1 MHFRPSLLLTDSFEM
16 TVSQSPIFVSRLRL
30 PVASPA
36 PLTVIAIGVAAAIA
50 LPVLVVLQNIFVASQ
65 DTGGT
70 WRHLAQT
77 VLGDYV
83 LNSLLLMAGVA
94 FGVIFGGVLT
104 AWITTMC
111 RFPGRRIFE
120 WALLLPMAMPA
131 YVMAYAYTD
140 LLQFSG
146 PVQMALREWMGW
158 RAGQYWF
165 PDVRSLGGAV
175 LMFSL
180 VLYPYVYLLARAAFL
195 EQSDSMIEMARV
207 SGYSPW
213 GTFLHVALP
222 LARPGI
228 VAGTSLALMET
239 LADFG
244 TVSYFGVQTFTT
256 GIYRA
261 WFSLGDHTAAAQL
274 SAVLLGFVFLVLL
287 IERITRRRAGFHSSS
302 HRKQLRHVYQLRGA
316 WMPLAVVFCAIPVVF
331 GFLLPAGIMLHMA
344 LTAGDAQFGAR
355 YLQLTFNTVTLAALT
370 ALLAVALAL
379 AVGYAARARS
389 LVVRAANRIAGL
401 GYAVPGAVIA
411 VGVLI
416 PITRLDHAIGAMIE
430 SLGGVNPGLLLTG
443 GVAAL
448 VYAYLVRFFAVA
460 LQAVD
465 AGLSKITPNMDSA
478 ARSLGLGPAATL
490 ARVHAPL
497 LWRSALTAALLVFVD
512 VMKELP
518 ATFVM
523 RPFNFDTL
531 AVQAYTLAS
540 DERLTEAS
548 TAALTIVAVGLIPLI
563 VLSRMMLNP
572 QRASKNS

>member
-1 MHFRPSLLLTDSFEM
+1 MASARSAVATSPPAMLPAWPRPAF
-16 TVSQSPIFVSRLRL
+16 
-30 PVASPA
+30 
-36 PLTVIAIGVAAAIA
+36 LTVIAVLVAVAIA
-50 LPVLVVLQNIFVASQ
+50 LPVLVVLQNVFVPSQ
-65 DTGGT
+65 GT
-70 WRHLAQT
+70 WRHLVQT

-83 LNSLLLMAGVA
+83 VNSLLLMLGVA

-111 RFPGRRIFE
+111 RFPGRRVFE

-146 PVQMALREWMGW
+146 PLQTLLREAMGW
-158 RAGQYWF
+158 QAGQYWF

-175 LMFSL
+175 VMFSL

-195 EQSDSMIEMARV
+195 EQSDSMLEMARV

-213 GTFLHVALP
+213 GMFVHMALP

-228 VAGTSLALMET
+228 VAGTALALMET

-274 SAVLLGFVFLVLL
+274 SAALLGFVFLVLL
-287 IERITRRRAGFHSSS
+287 IERVTRARAGFHNQS
-302 HRKQLRHVYQLRGA
+302 HRKQLRHVYPLRGK
-316 WMPLAVVFCAIPVVF
+316 WVPLAVMFCAIPVVF
-331 GFLLPAGIMLHMA
+331 GFLLPAGVMLHMA
-344 LTAGDAQFGAR
+344 LTHGDAQFGAR
-355 YLQLTFNTVTLAALT
+355 YVRLTFNTVTLATLT
-370 ALLAVALAL
+370 ALLAVMLAL
-379 AVGYAARARS
+379 AVGYAARSGGTA
-389 LVVRAANRIAGL
+389 VRAAQRIAGL

-416 PITRLDHAIGAMIE
+416 PITRLDHVMASAIE
-430 SLGGVNPGLLLTG
+430 SLTGANPGLLLTG
-443 GVAAL
+443 GIVAL
-448 VYAYLVRFFAVA
+448 VYAYLVRFFAVS

-478 ARSLGLGPAATL
+478 ARSLGYGPLATL
-490 ARVHAPL
+490 AHVHAPL
-497 LWRSALTAALLVFVD
+497 LWRSALAAGLLVFVD

-531 AVQAYTLAS
+531 AVQAYNLAS
-540 DERLTEAS
+540 DERLAEAS
-548 TAALTIVAVGLIPLI
+548 TAAMTIVVVGLVPLI
-563 VLSRMMLNP
+563 LLARMILDPHRVAGSRA
-572 QRASKNS
+572 Q

>member
-1 MHFRPSLLLTDSFEM
+1 MLRGKRPPLLT
-16 TVSQSPIFVSRLRL
+16 VLAV
-30 PVASPA
+30 V
-36 PLTVIAIGVAAAIA
+36 VAALIA
-50 LPVLVVLQNIFVASQ
+50 LPVLVVLQNIFVPSH
-65 DTGGT
+65 GT
-70 WRHLAQT
+70 WRHLLQT
-77 VLGDYV
+77 VLADYV
-83 LNSLLLMAGVA
+83 INSLGLMAGVA
-94 FGVIFGGVLT
+94 VGVIFGGVLT

-111 RFPGRRIFE
+111 RFPGRRVFE

-140 LLQFSG
+140 LLQFAG
-146 PVQMALREWMGW
+146 PVQSALREWMGW

-175 LMFSL
+175 FMFSL

-195 EQSDSMIEMARV
+195 EQSDSMLEMARV

-228 VAGTSLALMET
+228 VAGTALALMET

-244 TVSYFGVQTFTT
+244 TVAYFGVPTFTT

-261 WFSLGDHTAAAQL
+261 WFSLGDHVAAAQL
-274 SAVLLGFVFLVLL
+274 SAALLGFVFLVLL
-287 IERITRRRAGFHSSS
+287 LERVTRARAGFHSVSS
-302 HRKQLRHVYQLRGA
+302 RKQLRHVYQLRGV
-316 WMPLAVVFCAIPVVF
+316 WTPLAFVFCAIPVVF
-331 GFLLPAGIMLHMA
+331 GFLLPVGVMLNMA
-344 LTAGDAQFGAR
+344 LTSGDAQFGAR
-355 YLQLTFNTVTLAALT
+355 YVQLTFNTVTLALLT
-370 ALLAVALAL
+370 AVLAVLLAL
-379 AVGYAARARS
+379 AVGYAARSGSR
-389 LVVRAANRIAGL
+389 VVRAANRIAGL

-416 PITRLDHAIGAMIE
+416 PITRLDHALAGMVQ
-430 SLGGVNPGLLLTG
+430 SFTGTHPGLLLTG

-448 VYAYLVRFFAVA
+448 IYAYLVRFFAVS

-490 ARVHAPL
+490 SRVHAPL
-497 LWRSALTAALLVFVD
+497 LWRSALAAGLLVFVD

-523 RPFNFDTL
+523 RPFNFDML
-531 AVQAYTLAS
+531 AVQAYNLAS
-540 DERLTEAS
+540 DERLAEAS

-563 VLSRMMLNP
+563 LLARMILDPHRVAGRN
-572 QRASKNS
+572 

>member
-1 MHFRPSLLLTDSFEM
+1 MINLQGLLSPFRAIRWPHLSRPSLLSM
-16 TVSQSPIFVSRLRL
+16 VAITV
-30 PVASPA
+30 
-36 PLTVIAIGVAAAIA
+36 AIAIA
-50 LPVLVVLQNIFVASQ
+50 LPVLVVLQNIFVPSQ
-65 DTGGT
+65 GA
-70 WRHLAQT
+70 WRHLVQT
-77 VLGDYV
+77 VLGNYV

-104 AWITTMC
+104 AWIITMC
-111 RFPGRRIFE
+111 RFPGRRVFE

-146 PVQMALREWMGW
+146 PVQAWLREWMGW

-195 EQSDSMIEMARV
+195 EQSDSMLEMARIC
-207 SGYSPW
+207 GYSPW
-213 GTFLHVALP
+213 GMFLHVALP

-228 VAGTSLALMET
+228 VAGAALALMET

-274 SAVLLGFVFLVLL
+274 SAALLGFVFLVLL
-287 IERITRRRAGFHSSS
+287 IERVTRARAGFHTTSQ
-302 HRKQLRHVYQLRGA
+302 RKRLRHVYRLRGG
-316 WMPLAVVFCAIPVVF
+316 WVPLAVLFCAIPVVF
-331 GFLLPAGIMLHMA
+331 GFLLPAGVMLHMA
-344 LTAGDAQFGAR
+344 ITSGDAQFGAR
-355 YLQLTFNTVTLAALT
+355 YIELTFNTVTLSALT
-370 ALLAVALAL
+370 AGLAVLLAL
-379 AVGYAARARS
+379 AVGYAARSSGA
-389 LVVRAANRIAGL
+389 LVRAAHRVAGL

-416 PITRLDHAIGAMIE
+416 PITRLDHGLASMVQAFGGAH
-430 SLGGVNPGLLLTG
+430 PGLLLTG

-460 LQAVD
+460 LQPID
-465 AGLSKITPNMDSA
+465 AGLSKITPNMDCA
-478 ARSLGLGPAATL
+478 ARSLGLGPIATL
-490 ARVHAPL
+490 VRVHAPL
-497 LWRSALTAALLVFVD
+497 LWRSALTAGLLVFVD

-540 DERLTEAS
+540 DERLSEAS
-548 TAALTIVAVGLIPLI
+548 TAALTIVVAGLIPLF
-563 VLSRMMLNP
+563 VLSRMMLGPRQTREN
-572 QRASKNS
+572 QV